1 MEKYHFSHSIKK
13 KKYNYLTPPNSPYK
27 SVSLKN
33 SLIANSDLLKFIS
46 SGLKNKMNFTSVFD
60 YKGSKKFLQSKN
72 IALQEISLN
81 DEEIDNNKES
91 KNIIQIYEIG
101 ELSYKRKCEENK
113 YNFKNCLTPEKLY
126 RYQNEN
132 TKSNKSKDKKKEKS
146 NKNKREIKKP
156 MTDKFLWSYK
166 IDDIND
172 ELNKNKNGKITK
184 ILNTYEIKMFKD
196 KDIKDIEPIK
206 KSKQNKSHKECYNFV
221 KIDSEENDLSLFDM
235 ISHL

>member
-1 MEKYHFSHSIKK
+1 
-13 KKYNYLTPPNSPYK
+13 
-27 SVSLKN
+27 
-33 SLIANSDLLKFIS
+33 
-46 SGLKNKMNFTSVFD
+46 
-60 YKGSKKFLQSKN
+60 
-72 IALQEISLN
+72 
-81 DEEIDNNKES
+81 
-91 KNIIQIYEIG
+91 
-101 ELSYKRKCEENK
+101 
-113 YNFKNCLTPEKLY
+113 
-126 RYQNEN
+126 
-132 TKSNKSKDKKKEKS
+132 
-146 NKNKREIKKP
+146 

-166 IDDIND
+166 IDDIDD